1 MMTQRVRKDATM
13 KLSTQLLID
22 GQFVTGEGQAEP
34 ILNPANGEQIA
45 AVPEASFEQ
54 VNRAV
59 NGAQRA
65 FAQWSR
71 TTPASRSNLLL
82 RLADLVELHA
92 EEFAALESLNC
103 GKPYLAVL
111 NDELPAVVDCF
122 RFFAGAARCLQG
134 PLAGEYLEG
143 HTSMIRRDP
152 IGVVGSIAPWNY
164 PLMMAAW
171 KMAPVLA
178 AGNTVVLKPSE
189 QTPLTVLRLAE
200 LASEIFPRGVI
211 NVICGRGESVGAPLV
226 EHPLVRMVSLTGDIA
241 TGQKILQSAA
251 RTMKRTHL
259 ELGGKAPVII
269 FDDADLE
276 AVVAGIRTFGF
287 YNAGQDCTAACRI
300 YAQGKIYDKFVA
312 AMTDAVASIKVGSQ
326 YEEGVEMGPL
336 ISDRQRNRVASFVE
350 RAQSSGHVEVTAGG
364 KIRPGNGFF
373 FEPTLIVGAR
383 QEDEIVRREV
393 FGPVVSVT
401 RFNDAEQVVQW
412 ANDSDYGLASSVWTK
427 DLSLASKVA
436 SHLQYGCTWINT
448 HFMLTSEMP
457 HGGMKMSGYGKDLS
471 LYALE
476 DYTVP
481 RHIMVKL

>member
-82 RLADLVELHA
+82 RLADLVEHHA
-92 EEFAALESLNC
+92 EEFAALESLNS

-189 QTPLTVLRLAE
+189 QTPLTALRLAE

-312 AMTDAVASIKVGSQ
+312 AMTEAVASIKVGSQ

>member
-71 TTPASRSNLLL
+71 TTPAQRSNLLL
-82 RLADLVELHA
+82 RLADLIERHA

-134 PLAGEYLEG
+134 PLAGEYIEG

-189 QTPLTVLRLAE
+189 QTPLTALLLAE

-259 ELGGKAPVII
+259 ELGGKASVII

-412 ANDSDYGLASSVWTK
+412 ANDSDYGLASSVWTR